1 MRTLQFHDL
10 LRDLEQFARVGCRLV
25 LLALLPKGAELLFLE
40 LALLLELLGGLG
52 RLLRFVGH
60 LLLELFGPLL
70 LLLEPVL
77 RFLQLV
83 VNLRACFRN
92 E

>member
-1 MRTLQFHDL
+1 LG
-10 LRDLEQFARVGCRLV
+10 DLEQFARVGRCLV
-25 LLALLPKGAELLFLE
+25 LLALLPKGAELLLLE

-52 RLLRFVGH
+52 RLMRFVGH
-60 LLLELFGPLL
+60 LLLELLGPLL

-83 VNLRACFRN
+83 VNLNASKP
-92 E
+92 